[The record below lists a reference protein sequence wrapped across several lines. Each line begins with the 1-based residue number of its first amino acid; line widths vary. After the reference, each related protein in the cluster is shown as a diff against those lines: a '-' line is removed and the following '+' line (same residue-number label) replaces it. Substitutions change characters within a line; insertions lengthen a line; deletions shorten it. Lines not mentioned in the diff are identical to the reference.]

1 MSKKNTL
8 IKNASIL
15 MIASIISRIIGLIY
29 RRPLGAVLGSVG
41 LGYYGYASNLYS
53 ILLLISSYSIP
64 MAVSKIVSERL
75 ALKQYKNA
83 HKVFKGALLYAVLV
97 GGVTALV
104 AFFGGGILLPA
115 NQQNAV
121 PALQVL
127 APTIFLSAILGVFRG
142 YFQAHH
148 TMTPTSISQIA
159 EQIVNAVVSVLAAWI
174 LIKNLAPAGGT
185 DAAVYGAMGGT
196 LGTGAGVL
204 TGLLFMLFVF
214 VLNRPVFGRQT
225 ARDRHRREESYG
237 EVFQIIFFMVTP
249 IIFTTFI
256 NNASNYL
263 DSYIYSSVQGMHGIA
278 ADSIS
283 AAYGEFSNYY
293 LPIINI
299 PLAMASASASALMP
313 EVSSRYATGSMKEAN
328 RQINQ
333 TIRLT
338 MFICIPATVGLTVLA
353 FPIMGVLFPSA
364 TVLASRLLMAGALY
378 VIFTALATITG
389 SVLQSIGKQKVAL
402 INAGIALVVNLIVL
416 TILLLI
422 FPQMDIYGV
431 MLANILFSVIYCV
444 MNGVALRK
452 YLGHRNELRK
462 TYVEPLVASALMGA
476 VAAAVYYGLF
486 HLTRRPFIS
495 LVIAVLVAVLA
506 YLVLYV
512 IVSRTTE
519 EEMLRF
525 PMGSKL
531 VKVLRMIKVYRWIS
545 LTAIHCVTGKA
556 EKCL

>member
-364 TVLASRLLMAGALY
+364 PVLASRLLMAGALY

-531 VKVLRMIKVYRWIS
+531 VKVLRMIKVYR
-545 LTAIHCVTGKA
+545 
-556 EKCL
+556 

>member
-1 MSKKNTL
+1 
-8 IKNASIL
+8 
-15 MIASIISRIIGLIY
+15 
-29 RRPLGAVLGSVG
+29 
-41 LGYYGYASNLYS
+41 
-53 ILLLISSYSIP
+53 
-64 MAVSKIVSERL
+64 
-75 ALKQYKNA
+75 
-83 HKVFKGALLYAVLV
+83 
-97 GGVTALV
+97 
-104 AFFGGGILLPA
+104 
-115 NQQNAV
+115 
-121 PALQVL
+121 
-127 APTIFLSAILGVFRG
+127 
-142 YFQAHH
+142 
-148 TMTPTSISQIA
+148 
-159 EQIVNAVVSVLAAWI
+159 
-174 LIKNLAPAGGT
+174 
-185 DAAVYGAMGGT
+185 
-196 LGTGAGVL
+196 
-204 TGLLFMLFVF
+204 
-214 VLNRPVFGRQT
+214 
-225 ARDRHRREESYG
+225 
-237 EVFQIIFFMVTP
+237 
-249 IIFTTFI
+249 
-256 NNASNYL
+256 
-263 DSYIYSSVQGMHGIA
+263 
-278 ADSIS
+278 
-283 AAYGEFSNYY
+283 
-293 LPIINI
+293 
-299 PLAMASASASALMP
+299 MP

-531 VKVLRMIKVYRWIS
+531 VKVLRMIKVYR
-545 LTAIHCVTGKA
+545 
-556 EKCL
+556 

>member
-1 MSKKNTL
+1 MAKKNSL

-29 RRPLGAVLGSVG
+29 RRPLGEVLGAVG

-83 HKVFKGALLYAVLV
+83 HKVFRGALMYAALV
-97 GGVTALV
+97 GGVTALL
-104 AFFGGGILLPA
+104 AFFGGGFLLPA
-115 NQQNAV
+115 NQQNAI

-142 YFQAHH
+142 YFQAHQN
-148 TMTPTSISQIA
+148 MTPTSVSQIA
-159 EQIVNAVVSVLAAWI
+159 EQIVNAIVSVLAAWL
-174 LIKNLAPAGGT
+174 LIRNLAPLGGT
-185 DAAVYGAMGGT
+185 QAAIYGAMGGT

-204 TGLLFMLFVF
+204 TGLLFMLFVY
-214 VLNRPVFGRQT
+214 VLNMGVLSRRRD
-225 ARDRHRREESYG
+225 RDRHRSEESYG
-237 EVFQIIFFMVTP
+237 DVFRIIILMVTP
-249 IIFTTFI
+249 VILTTFS
-256 NNASNYL
+256 NNASMYL
-263 DSYIYSSVQGMHGIA
+263 DSYLYSSIQGWHGVA
-278 ADSIS
+278 GDSIS

-313 EVSSRYATGSMKEAN
+313 EVSGRYATGDISEAN

-353 FPIMGVLFPSA
+353 YPIMGVLFPSSSE
-364 TVLASRLLMAGALY
+364 LASRLLMTGALY
-378 VIFTALATITG
+378 VVFTALATITG

-402 INAGIALVVNLIVL
+402 INAGISLGLNLAILAV
-416 TILLLI
+416 LLLL
-422 FPQMDIYGV
+422 FPQLDIYGV
-431 MLANILFSVIYCV
+431 MIANILFSVIYCV
-444 MNGVALRK
+444 MNGLALK
-452 YLGHRNELRK
+452 TYLGHRNELKK
-462 TYVEPLVASALMGA
+462 TYLEPLIASLGMGA
-476 VAAAVYYGLF
+476 VAALVYYGLF
-486 HLTRRPFIS
+486 QLTRRPFIC
-495 LVIAVLVAVLA
+495 LVIAVLLAVMV

-512 IVSRTTE
+512 IVTKTTE
-519 EEMLRF
+519 EEMKRF
-525 PMGSKL
+525 PLGTKL
-531 VKVLRMIKVYRWIS
+531 VKVLRIIKVYR
-545 LTAIHCVTGKA
+545 
-556 EKCL
+556 